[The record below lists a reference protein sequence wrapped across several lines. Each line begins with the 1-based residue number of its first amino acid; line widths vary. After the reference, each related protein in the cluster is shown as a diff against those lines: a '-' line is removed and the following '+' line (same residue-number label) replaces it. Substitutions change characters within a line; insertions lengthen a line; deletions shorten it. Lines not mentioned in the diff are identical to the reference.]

1 MPEVEHFDH
10 RIVACFGTLE
20 SVADV
25 KPARQPHG
33 IVDAG
38 RNRTVDGVETR
49 GIDQIGVKRC
59 FAPLAFESSRVV
71 QGRPQ
76 SFVGDFVQYIGPT
89 FLLLLL
95 LFFLLPRRGF
105 VVLARVGPV
114 LQHVVGASASIGAF
128 QPHGGGCPSF
138 AKIR

>member
-1 MPEVEHFDH
+1 M
-10 RIVACFGTLE
+10 
-20 SVADV
+20 
-25 KPARQPHG
+25 
-33 IVDAG
+33 
-38 RNRTVDGVETR
+38 
-49 GIDQIGVKRC
+49 
-59 FAPLAFESSRVV
+59 AFESSRVL

-89 FLLLLL
+89 FLFFLLLL
-95 LFFLLPRRGF
+95 LSRRGF

-138 AKIR
+138 ATIR

>member
-1 MPEVEHFDH
+1 M
-10 RIVACFGTLE
+10 
-20 SVADV
+20 
-25 KPARQPHG
+25 
-33 IVDAG
+33 
-38 RNRTVDGVETR
+38 
-49 GIDQIGVKRC
+49 
-59 FAPLAFESSRVV
+59 AFESSRVL

-89 FLLLLL
+89 FLFFLLLL
-95 LFFLLPRRGF
+95 SRRGF

-128 QPHGGGCPSF
+128 QPHGEGCPSF